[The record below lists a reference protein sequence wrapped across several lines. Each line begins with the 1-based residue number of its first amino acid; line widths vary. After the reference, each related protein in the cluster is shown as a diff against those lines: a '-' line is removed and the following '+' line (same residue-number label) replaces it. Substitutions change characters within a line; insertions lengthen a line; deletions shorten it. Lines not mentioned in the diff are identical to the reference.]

1 MAVVLEAG
9 LGFPSPPEGQIR
21 PGGKLAPEG
30 ERTMGWLRWAWGV
43 WKVRGSAVAR
53 QKGRACLMQ
62 CFCVCGAGAGKCSLP
77 VTLPPPK
84 LAVLTR
90 WSCV

>member
-53 QKGRACLMQ
+53 QKG
-62 CFCVCGAGAGKCSLP
+62 
-77 VTLPPPK
+77 
-84 LAVLTR
+84 
-90 WSCV
+90 